1 MMKMMMIRYE
11 AGRNCKGGGGS
22 LPPAILFLYLLI
34 ESRARP
40 VSEAKRS
47 EGSEADFTL
56 DSTLIG
62 TMKAGAR
69 FTLPVNRQLFIGG
82 VDGPWAKPSDQGGNF
97 EVLTC

>member
-1 MMKMMMIRYE
+1 MKMKMIRNK
-11 AGRNCKGGGGS
+11 AGNNCKGGGGS
-22 LPPAILFLYLLI
+22 LPPATLIFYLPI

-40 VSEAKRS
+40 VSEANRS

-69 FTLPVNRQLFIGG
+69 FTLPVNRQQFIGG
-82 VDGPWAKPSDQGGNF
+82 VDGPWAKPSDQGGS
-97 EVLTC
+97 LRS